1 LTAAVAATAVLE
13 LGSATRRGRL
23 AVAAAAVAWSLAGVL
38 QRELSVGLATQL
50 AGRAFFAVLAL
61 FVYTGVYERGNP
73 WRAFRTM
80 GRPGLAV
87 AALMAISSASF
98 ITALNHATVA
108 NVIFV
113 QALAP
118 ILAALLGVAILKE
131 SVHRTTWIAMGI
143 AIGGVALMVGG
154 PGRPSLLGEALSL
167 AMVLAFSLMLVVT
180 RHQREVSMAP
190 ATCLSQLAVFV
201 FAVPFAH
208 PGEAGAK
215 DVVLLVALGVAQIGL
230 GLILLTVGARLIPA
244 AEVALIT
251 LLEVV
256 LAPLWVWIVVSERP
270 SAATLVGGAIVL
282 AAVLLQGKAAP
293 A

>member
-1 LTAAVAATAVLE
+1 VAATAVLE
-13 LGSATRRGRL
+13 VGSATRGRV

-38 QRELSVGLATQL
+38 QRELSVGLGTQL

-61 FVYTGVYERGNP
+61 LVYTGLYEGGNP

-87 AALMAISSASF
+87 AALMATSSAAF

-131 SVHRTTWIAMGI
+131 SVPRATWIAMGI
-143 AIGGVALMVGG
+143 AIAGVALMVGG
-154 PGRPSLLGEALSL
+154 PGRPSLLGEALAL
-167 AMVLAFSLMLVVT
+167 LMVIAFSLMLVVT
-180 RHQREVSMAP
+180 RHQRQVSMAP
-190 ATCLSQLAVFV
+190 ATCLSQFAVFV
-201 FAVPFAH
+201 LAAPFAH
-208 PGEAGAK
+208 PGEAGGK
-215 DVVLLVALGVAQIGL
+215 DVVLLIALGVAQIGL

-270 SAATLVGGAIVL
+270 SSATLIGGAIVL
-282 AAVLLQGKAAP
+282 AAVLLQGRAAP